1 MEVIFYILLSNELD
15 LYKLLTLFL
24 NDEQMQSS
32 IILKFYCSNNPLQ
45 IILLY

>member
-15 LYKLLTLFL
+15 LYKLLALFL
-24 NDEQMQSS
+24 NDKQMQSS